1 MAVALALVALVV
13 ATVTD
18 LRGGVVPNALTASTA
33 LVGVG
38 LSAATG
44 SLEAHALAAVG
55 TVAVLLGARALGHGL
70 AGRPGL
76 GMGDVKLG
84 AGLALLVGWP
94 ALWAFYLAAVLGV
107 IVGGVVWARGRFE
120 RARPVPFVPFLLGGA
135 VAAFTVLPFARV
147 WAWVGG

>member
-1 MAVALALVALVV
+1 MGAALALAALGA

-18 LRGGVVPNALTASTA
+18 LRGGVVPNGLTAATA
-33 LVGVG
+33 LVGSVVAWASG
-38 LSAATG
+38 AFL
-44 SLEAHALAAVG
+44 AHSLAAVG
-55 TVAVLLGARALGHGL
+55 TVAVLLGARVLGHAV

-84 AGLALLVGWP
+84 AGLALLLGWS
-94 ALWAFYLAAVLGV
+94 ALWVFYLAAVLGALA
-107 IVGGVVWARGRFE
+107 GAATWARGRFQ

-135 VAAFTVLPFARV
+135 VVAFSVLPFGRV